1 MKTIS
6 REMTS
11 WAFRLFLDREPG
23 DEKEDVEKKISLV
36 NSTTALREVFFKSFL
51 SSKLNV

>member
-6 REMTS
+6 REMIS

-23 DEKEDVEKKISLV
+23 AEKEDVEKKL
-36 NSTTALREVFFKSFL
+36 A
-51 SSKLNV
+51 